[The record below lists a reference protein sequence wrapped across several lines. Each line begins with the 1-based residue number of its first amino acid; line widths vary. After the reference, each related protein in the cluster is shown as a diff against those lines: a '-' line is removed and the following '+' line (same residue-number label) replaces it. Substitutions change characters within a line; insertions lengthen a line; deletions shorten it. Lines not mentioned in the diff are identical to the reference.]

1 MSAIGTLQTL
11 TPTLSMSALRGETDT
26 PASAS
31 YVRNDPKRTY
41 GPDASAKRL
50 FGLGRYDAARQ
61 AVERVV
67 EMLQL
72 PEKDPFVGN
81 HSGRE

>member
-1 MSAIGTLQTL
+1 
-11 TPTLSMSALRGETDT
+11 MSALRGETDT
-26 PASAS
+26 PASAI

-41 GPDASAKRL
+41 GPDASAKRIVRL
-50 FGLGRYDAARQ
+50 RALRRSRQ